1 MLWERVLSHL
11 DSTIWVSN
19 RAIGR
24 NQLRAD
30 KDGGIQTGGAQDVGV
45 V

>member
-1 MLWERVLSHL
+1 MMGERVLSHL

-19 RAIGR
+19 RAIDR
-24 NQLRAD
+24 IQLRAD